1 MKIYESKLAQIPGH
15 ILWTFCLYALIAIG
29 TMVLFYLTNDTKC
42 AWSTFCI
49 IIAMWLGQS
58 WRFSKMY
65 YKVNE
70 DAFVQYDFHSRTIL
84 IEQIVTVHV
93 LKSMRWVSW
102 HTPYNMVITTI
113 DNQKYFIAPK
123 ETQMLT
129 EVLKKENSEI
139 EFV

>member
-1 MKIYESKLAQIPGH
+1 
-15 ILWTFCLYALIAIG
+15 
-29 TMVLFYLTNDTKC
+29 
-42 AWSTFCI
+42 
-49 IIAMWLGQS
+49 
-58 WRFSKMY
+58 MY